1 MALMHT
7 VLHPLLDV
15 CVIVYLDDILIYSKD
30 PSEHLQ
36 YLEQVLELLCEN
48 QLYGKLSKCDFS
60 QSQVNFLGCIISADG
75 IAVEPI
81 KIEAIQSWP
90 TPTSLLNVQSFLGLA
105 NFYRWFIAH
114 FSNTAST
121 LTDLLKKD
129 RPFTWSQAQE
139 TAFNNLKNALT
150 HAPVLRPADPTLPF
164 TLTTDASSFAI
175 GAVLS
180 QDDGS
185 GARPVCFGS
194 RKLSTAEQNY
204 PTHEQELLAVVH
216 FIHSWRHYLDGQHF
230 TVKTD
235 HQSLCYFDADK
246 LLSK

>member
-7 VLHPLLDV
+7 VFHPLLDV

-36 YLEQVLELLCEN
+36 HLEQVLKLLREN
-48 QLYGKLSKCDFS
+48 QLYGKLSKCDFF
-60 QSQVNFLGCIISADG
+60 QSHVNFLGHIVSDDG

-90 TPTSLLNVQSFLGLA
+90 TPISLINVQSFLGLA
-105 NFYRWFIAH
+105 NFYRRFIAN
-114 FSNTAST
+114 FSTKASA
-121 LTDLLKKD
+121 LTDLLRKD
-129 RPFTWSQAQE
+129 RPFKWTEAQE
-139 TAFNNLKNALT
+139 TAFANLKKALT
-150 HAPVLRPADPTLPF
+150 HTPVLRPADPTLPF

-180 QDDGS
+180 QDDGL

-194 RKLSTAEQNY
+194 RKLSAAEQNY

-216 FIHSWRHYLDGQHF
+216 FIRSWRHYLDGQHF

-235 HQSLCYFDADK
+235 HQSLRYLDTQPH
-246 LLSK
+246 LSK